1 VVLLRRVADLLY
13 TQGYTIKGVQRLLR
27 EGGGAL
33 HENIPPASAEERMA
47 AEAERHVPATD
58 VAVKKP
64 AEPVA
69 FLPSGPAYH
78 AAPVPAKALEK
89 APDSTPKTDT
99 ADNSDKPSEPPAP
112 APSALHLK
120 SDAETERLRQL
131 LTETLH
137 ALEELR
143 RLIG

>member
-1 VVLLRRVADLLY
+1 
-13 TQGYTIKGVQRLLR
+13 
-27 EGGGAL
+27 
-33 HENIPPASAEERMA
+33 MA

-64 AEPVA
+64 AEPVSP
-69 FLPSGPAYH
+69 LPGPAHH
-78 AAPVPAKALEK
+78 APAKALEK
-89 APDSTPKTDT
+89 APDTTDRTAT
-99 ADNSDKPSEPPAP
+99 ADMAGKADQPAEVPAP